1 MELSFRQ
8 TQSLQ
13 LRQTLTLSQKMIQRF
28 DILQQTLP
36 EFNENLNKKSKEN
49 PFLNVRFMDQIGATP
64 SSISGDD
71 YVTPIDF
78 ATYDESLVSLLMK
91 QLELQSLSD
100 RDLDVVTMLI
110 DACDD
115 RGFIDHYKQV
125 RADIMTQHAI
135 SERDVF
141 RCLKILQSFEPEGV
155 GARSVNECLWIQ
167 IDQYDLDDE
176 NDRDQLKYIVK
187 HHLDDIANQSFD
199 AMADALDCSLDQVMI
214 YVDFIAN
221 LNPNPGSAYSTGNN
235 VPIQPSIRV
244 DIVDNELVIT
254 NLEAQRTS
262 VGLNPEMIEKLS
274 SNSSKELQQQF
285 SDAKNLAR
293 TFSKTTKF
301 DYAMWS
307 VVN

>member
-1 MELSFRQ
+1 MELGFRQ

-155 GARSVNECLWIQ
+155 GARSVNECLWFQ
-167 IDQYDLDDE
+167 IDQYDLDDVF
-176 NDRDQLKYIVK
+176 DRDQLKYIVK
-187 HHLDDIANQSFD
+187 HHLDDISNAEH
-199 AMADALDCSLDQVMI
+199 APMLK
-214 YVDFIAN
+214 
-221 LNPNPGSAYSTGNN
+221 
-235 VPIQPSIRV
+235 
-244 DIVDNELVIT
+244 
-254 NLEAQRTS
+254 
-262 VGLNPEMIEKLS
+262 KLS
-274 SNSSKELQQQF
+274 ISQSTLDEYIEFISHLNKNKSPMHPKVIYFEQERDDVLVEISMQY
-285 SDAKNLAR
+285 SDAFNETL
-293 TFSKTTKF
+293 
-301 DYAMWS
+301 
-307 VVN
+307 